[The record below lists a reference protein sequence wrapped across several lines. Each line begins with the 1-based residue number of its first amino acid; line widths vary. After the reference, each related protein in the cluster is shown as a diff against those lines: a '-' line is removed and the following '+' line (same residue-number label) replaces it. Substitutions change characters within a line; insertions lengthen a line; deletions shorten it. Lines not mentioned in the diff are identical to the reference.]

1 MINVKIT
8 DDANIKVVVGKHY
21 ETRTPNHIQM
31 SKAIVFDLDET
42 IGHFTHLLYVS
53 QAMEV
58 LINREL
64 KQEEF
69 NELLDL
75 YPEFLRPGILI
86 ILDFL
91 YLKTHQNV
99 PNQVK
104 LYLYTNN
111 KFGKSW
117 VQKIVKYIE
126 SKINIV
132 NGLPLFSEIVYV
144 FKHKNKIIDLRR
156 KSNEKTNAEMIE
168 CMTIIEPTTEIC
180 FIDNTLH
187 EKICSDKVYYIK
199 PRAYFHNLSKTAII
213 QRLLEYIPVSVAPF
227 NRDKL
232 HNLLYTYCKENH
244 YTQSMPGIDSEIT
257 RKIMYHIRT
266 FLYFTKHYS
275 MDIVIPPNSKKSLK
289 NRKKQ
294 NKLGITKKRKQ

>member
-1 MINVKIT
+1 MINVKTT
-8 DDANIKVVVGKHY
+8 DDEHIKVIVGTHY
-21 ETRTPNHIQM
+21 ASRTQSHVQM
-31 SKAIVFDLDET
+31 SKALVFDLDET
-42 IGHFTHLLYVS
+42 IGHFTHLL
-53 QAMEV
+53 QLIHAMEA
-58 LINREL
+58 LINRDL

-91 YLKTHQNV
+91 YLKTLQTN
-99 PNQVK
+99 NNDVK

-111 KFGKSW
+111 KYGKEW
-117 VQKIVKYIE
+117 VQKIVKYVE

-132 NGLPLFSEIVYV
+132 NEVPLFSEIVYA

-156 KSNEKTNAEMIE
+156 KSNEKTNSEMIE
-168 CMTIIEPTTEIC
+168 CMTIVEPSTEIC

-199 PRAYFHNLSKTAII
+199 PRAYFHNLSKTTII

-232 HNLLYTYCKENH
+232 HNLLYTYCKDNY
-244 YTQSMPGIDSEIT
+244 YTSSLSSSDSEVT

-266 FLYFTKHYS
+266 FLYFKKHNS
-275 MDIVIPPNSKKSLK
+275 VDIVIPPNSKKSRK
-289 NRKKQ
+289 NRKKH
-294 NKLGITKKRKQ
+294 NKLGITKKRK